1 MFLTRQAVK
10 TGWWEI
16 DIHGCYSL
24 VMIAFAPFCA
34 CKNNRQI
41 WRHNASASRSH
52 DVTDQL
58 RWRHNVDQ
66 EKTILSVNGEISD
79 RWLFV
84 EEWCVQ
90 DIKLRVRNK
99 IIHSLQWITIF
110 LVTSEVICQ
119 WFSNH
124 LTRDQTIVIHGNS
137 CIILDI
143 FRKHAFS
150 VLLRIPCI
158 HFTLDK

>member
-99 IIHSLQWITIF
+99 MIHSLQWITIF
-110 LVTSEVICQ
+110 WSRVRWFVNDFQIISLVTKQSLFTVTHALFLISSESMHSRCYWEFPVYI
-119 WFSNH
+119 S
-124 LTRDQTIVIHGNS
+124 L
-137 CIILDI
+137 
-143 FRKHAFS
+143 
-150 VLLRIPCI
+150 
-158 HFTLDK
+158 